1 MSDLIRDAAERL
13 LQTWDKHGGKWGTLH
28 EDTLFNAVEDFR
40 TVITT
45 HNNNL
50 DNSID
55 TPDVVKVTDPS
66 QISDGYHTFAE
77 LYEHRHSLMLALMRA
92 LPELCWF
99 SQRHSDGELP
109 FGSPDWFLVGADL
122 PTGAIS
128 YHMPIELLPLA
139 QQTGASELTVGS
151 TWDGHTAN
159 DVIQRLRAWAVLPQT
174 EPPADDPTLSDDV
187 LKAAYRDA
195 FRSTSMAGAEASW
208 LAGLR
213 AVASLR
219 DVSYFEPISL
229 SERSPE
235 AKHCD
240 REGRCWCYGV
250 GEDMV
255 GWTYQQPCDFS
266 YYNATH
272 WCPFYFLPHPHCRTV
287 VHPVSVSERLNGQLT
302 NWHRQY

>member
-1 MSDLIRDAAERL
+1 MTDLIRNAAERM
-13 LQTWDKHGGKWGTLH
+13 LQAWDEHGGKWGSLH
-28 EDTLFNAVEDFR
+28 EDIFFKAIEDFR
-40 TVITT
+40 TTITT
-45 HNNNL
+45 TANGPDTPNVNL

-77 LYEHRHSLMLALMRA
+77 LYEHRHSLVLALMRA

-99 SQRHSDGELP
+99 SRRHSDGELP
-109 FGSPDWFLVGADL
+109 FGSSDWFLVGADL

-128 YHMPIELLPLA
+128 YRLPIELLPLA
-139 QQTGASELTVGS
+139 QQTGAFELTVGL

-159 DVIQRLRAWAVLPQT
+159 DVIQRLRAWAILPQN
-174 EPPADDPTLSDDV
+174 EPPADDSTLSDDV
-187 LKAAYRDA
+187 LKVTYMDA
-195 FRSTSMAGAEASW
+195 FRSSSMSGAEASL

-213 AVASLR
+213 AVANLGKMN
-219 DVSYFEPISL
+219 SYFEPISV
-229 SERSPE
+229 SERLPE
-235 AKHCD
+235 EKDCD
-240 REGRCWCYGV
+240 REGRCWCYGE

-272 WCPFYFLPHPHCRTV
+272 WCPFYFLPDP
-287 VHPVSVSERLNGQLT
+287 
-302 NWHRQY
+302 WI